1 MQRGASTWAIA
12 ALVAVLF
19 ACSLS
24 LITSQHRTRGLFVEL
39 ERAQQLAQQLE
50 AEGNRL
56 RVELGRV
63 SQPASVEAAARQ
75 LGLRAVDGAR
85 TAFLPTPNMG
95 TEAAK

>member
-1 MQRGASTWAIA
+1 MQRGANLWVIA
-12 ALVAVLF
+12 ALVAALF

-24 LITSQHRTRGLFVEL
+24 LITSQHRARGLFVEL
-39 ERAQQLAQQLE
+39 ERAQQLAQQLG

-85 TAFLPTPNMG
+85 TAFLPMPNPG